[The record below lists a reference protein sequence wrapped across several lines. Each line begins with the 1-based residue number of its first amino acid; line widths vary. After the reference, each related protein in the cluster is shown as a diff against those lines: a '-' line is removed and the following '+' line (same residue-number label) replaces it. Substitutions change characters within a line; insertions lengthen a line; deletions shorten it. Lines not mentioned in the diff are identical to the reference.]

1 MAHGLRIVSKTP
13 GSGRN
18 MRSDIVTQGPIPCT
32 VYSRLLSLARRIAS
46 GLDRVAGTHG
56 SLRLYYNNKIHI
68 SLQSS
73 LVNMTEDRFASTHFA
88 CADYTEEPAFRRSI
102 SIFSRRGTE
111 TPEPTPTFI
120 TQAAMRIPCPR
131 SKPVSEK
138 RKSWLG
144 RRRSIGKKD
153 GAGKKLS
160 KGTVL
165 HAVPHA
171 KTIEMTALEEEMAT
185 SPNEEILSAIS
196 EHASTLRALTGTDS
210 QSSSPCLPMRPRSNS
225 TTNLT
230 QRTMSQRRRDTSS
243 RIGVWIDGVVQ
254 WDERA
259 LDDFLSPDAAEIEHT
274 GFTPVRPVSS
284 SCPRN
289 SRKLPL
295 SVVIPPHAP
304 DRSVLTIVQPKPRR
318 PVVSVAPPSI
328 VSRYPTSTPTIV
340 LDETMSA
347 PSPPERPSA
356 PSSSHK
362 SHASISTT
370 SSRVITDEE
379 SVYSRRSS
387 ATSVSL
393 CSASEKKFRL
403 STSKLSLPSPASA
416 GVFEETSS
424 ENANLNKSLPPTPAP
439 TPPVRA
445 APSSSPAA
453 STRQYNSLRVPGS
466 ERLQPTQPLRECR
479 SMSELDRCDEEFMRS
494 YVARRHAQTPTLSQA
509 EQDVRAQ
516 LSTMEEKITPPQSS
530 NESASAT
537 LTRRD
542 SVRDVMQ
549 PPTRAPTIPK
559 RSRKRDWRSSRH
571 SSAARATMDFSTADV
586 PCRRRSESHAK
597 SNQPPAVAME
607 NVALRKVY
615 SVHHSKRS
623 QDLLVLP
630 QLEVQES
637 LQDKLTDADVGE
649 QNEDV
654 SAGPSPICEEG
665 VDTAAVSSAS
675 AEEVL
680 LGILSSLASTDDLFN
695 TAIINKGMY
704 RVYKQNEM
712 FLLRTVMANQS
723 PAAWELREW
732 SPPECNE
739 VASSEASSQLE
750 YDPLSYMRCFR
761 RDLGVIERLKR
772 LIMEHCQSF
781 IRRETTFALST
792 PTHPNAQRFNDSF
805 WRIWCFCEIFGGKKG
820 REEDITGQLD
830 WLKGGLLANNRG
842 FSATVNTNLDFE
854 MSSVLLNAPDHFARA
869 NPHGLAASQLFDM
882 TEIWTCFAVLLQGYS
897 GRIMQARDFGVFDNC
912 DLVEGDIEAEEA
924 MLEEWISYLLTLGPS
939 VVLDM
944 ALLASDTTPSG
955 FAYAKQQ
962 GWTNWTPPVFNGS
975 RSNFLKEPVAR
986 SYEEQVAAA
995 KLRLRDPIEQE
1006 QKEMSRKRVASM
1018 AAEIRLRR
1026 QGSDYRRLPFIDMK
1040 HERAMS
1046 TASRHSTVSSLSS
1059 RSTIRSSSSSNN
1071 KKTSARARRTSA
1083 PQASSN
1089 SAKALWQAPR
1099 PISPIIE
1106 DRVESFHR
1114 MSLINYAQGQA
1125 EDTSELAVQTIVA
1138 MGFPPRKAREALR
1151 QTDMGDGLRVDRAV
1165 EFLLRQN

>member
-1 MAHGLRIVSKTP
+1 
-13 GSGRN
+13 
-18 MRSDIVTQGPIPCT
+18 
-32 VYSRLLSLARRIAS
+32 
-46 GLDRVAGTHG
+46 
-56 SLRLYYNNKIHI
+56 
-68 SLQSS
+68 
-73 LVNMTEDRFASTHFA
+73 MTEERFASVHSP
-88 CADYTEEPAFRRSI
+88 CRDYAHEPATQPAEHFRRST

-131 SKPVSEK
+131 SRPMSE
-138 RKSWLG
+138 RQKSWIG
-144 RRRSIGKKD
+144 RRKGIGKND
-153 GAGKKLS
+153 GAPKKLL
-160 KGTVL
+160 KGTLL

-185 SPNEEILSAIS
+185 GPNEEILSAIS
-196 EHASTLRALTGTDS
+196 EHAPTLRALTAADS
-210 QSSSPCLPMRPRSNS
+210 QPSSPCLPPRPRSNS
-225 TTNLT
+225 TTNST

-254 WDERA
+254 WDQSA

-284 SCPRN
+284 SGPLN
-289 SRKLPL
+289 SRNPPL
-295 SVVIPPHAP
+295 SVVIPPHSP
-304 DRSVLTIVQPKPRR
+304 VVNDRSLSTIIQPKPRR

-340 LDETMSA
+340 LDETMST
-347 PSPPERPSA
+347 PSPPELPSA

-370 SSRVITDEE
+370 SSRAITDEE

-393 CSASEKKFRL
+393 CSTSEQRIRL
-403 STSKLSLPSPASA
+403 STSKFSMLSPESA

-424 ENANLNKSLPPTPAP
+424 RKSSKKANLNKSLPPTPAP

-445 APSSSPAA
+445 APSPFPAA
-453 STRQYNSLRVPGS
+453 NTRQYNSLRVPGS
-466 ERLQPTQPLRECR
+466 EKLQPAQPLRQSR
-479 SMSELDRCDEEFMRS
+479 SMSQLDQCDEEFMRS
-494 YVARRHAQTPTLSQA
+494 YVARRHAQSPTLSQA
-509 EQDVRAQ
+509 EQAVRAQ
-516 LSTMEEKITPPQSS
+516 LSTMEEQISDCTPPQSS
-530 NESASAT
+530 DGSSSGT
-537 LTRRD
+537 LKRRD

-559 RSRKRDWRSSRH
+559 RSRKRDWRSSKQT
-571 SSAARATMDFSTADV
+571 ARATMEFTSADV
-586 PCRRRSESHAK
+586 PSRRRSESHAK
-597 SNQPPAVAME
+597 SSQPAAVQTD
-607 NVALRKVY
+607 NVVLRKVY
-615 SVHHSKRS
+615 SVSDHSQRS

-637 LQDKLTDADVGE
+637 LSDMLTPASFDE
-649 QNEDV
+649 QNEHV
-654 SAGPSPICEEG
+654 PAGPSPIL
-665 VDTAAVSSAS
+665 DAVAVPSAS

-680 LGILSSLASTDDLFN
+680 LSILSNLTSTNDLFN

-704 RVYKQNEM
+704 RVYKENEM

-732 SPPECNE
+732 SPPERNE
-739 VASSEASSQLE
+739 VASSKASSQLE
-750 YDPLSYMRCFR
+750 HEPLSYMRCFR

-772 LIMEHCQSF
+772 LIMENCQSF

-830 WLKGGLLANNRG
+830 WLKGGLLANNQS

-869 NPHGLAASQLFDM
+869 NASGLAASQLFDM
-882 TEIWTCFAVLLQGYS
+882 TEIWTCFTVLLQGYF
-897 GRIMQARDFGVFDNC
+897 GRVMQARDFGVFDNC

-924 MLEEWISYLLTLGPS
+924 MLEEWIAYLLTLGPS

-962 GWTNWTPPVFNGS
+962 GWTNWAPPVFNGS

-995 KLRLRDPIEQE
+995 RLRLQDPIERE

-1026 QGSDYRRLPFIDMK
+1026 QSSDYRRLPFIDMK
-1040 HERAMS
+1040 NERAMS
-1046 TASRHSTVSSLSS
+1046 TASRQSTISSSS
-1059 RSTIRSSSSSNN
+1059 RSTIRSSNN
-1071 KKTSARARRTSA
+1071 KTASRARRTPP
-1083 PQASSN
+1083 PQTSSN
-1089 SAKALWQAPR
+1089 SAKALWQAAPR
-1099 PISPIIE
+1099 SISPIIE
-1106 DRVESFHR
+1106 DRVESFNR

-1125 EDTSELAVQTIVA
+1125 EDTSEIAVQRIVA
-1138 MGFPPRKAREALR
+1138 MGFPPDKAREALR
-1151 QTDMGDGLRVDRAV
+1151 QTDMGDGLRVDRAI

>member
-1 MAHGLRIVSKTP
+1 
-13 GSGRN
+13 
-18 MRSDIVTQGPIPCT
+18 
-32 VYSRLLSLARRIAS
+32 
-46 GLDRVAGTHG
+46 
-56 SLRLYYNNKIHI
+56 
-68 SLQSS
+68 
-73 LVNMTEDRFASTHFA
+73 MTEERFASIDSA
-88 CADYTEEPAFRRSI
+88 CGDYAEEPANQPANHFRRSI

-131 SKPVSEK
+131 SRPMSE
-138 RKSWLG
+138 RQKSWIG
-144 RRRSIGKKD
+144 RRKSIGKKD
-153 GAGKKLS
+153 GSSKKLS

-196 EHASTLRALTGTDS
+196 EHAPTLRALTGTDS
-210 QSSSPCLPMRPRSNS
+210 QPSSPCLPPRPRSNS

-254 WDERA
+254 WDQSA

-284 SCPRN
+284 SGALN
-289 SRKLPL
+289 SRKPPL

-304 DRSVLTIVQPKPRR
+304 VVNDRSVSTIVQPKPRR

-340 LDETMSA
+340 LDETMST

-370 SSRVITDEE
+370 SSRVVTDEE

-393 CSASEKKFRL
+393 CSTSEKKFRL
-403 STSKLSLPSPASA
+403 STSKLSMLSPESA

-424 ENANLNKSLPPTPAP
+424 KRLSKKANLNKSLPPTPAP

-445 APSSSPAA
+445 APSPPPAA

-466 ERLQPTQPLRECR
+466 EKLQPTQPLRQSR
-479 SMSELDRCDEEFMRS
+479 SMSQLDQCDEEFMRS
-494 YVARRHAQTPTLSQA
+494 YVARRHAQSPTLSQA
-509 EQDVRAQ
+509 EQEVRAQ
-516 LSTMEEKITPPQSS
+516 LSTMEEQISDCTPPQSS
-530 NESASAT
+530 DESASGT
-537 LTRRD
+537 LKRRD

-559 RSRKRDWRSSRH
+559 RSRKRDWRSSRQ
-571 SSAARATMDFSTADV
+571 SARATMDFSTTDI

-597 SNQPPAVAME
+597 SNQPPAVETE
-607 NVALRKVY
+607 NVALRKGY

-623 QDLLVLP
+623 QDLLILP
-630 QLEVQES
+630 QLEVHES
-637 LQDKLTDADVGE
+637 LQDMLADANVGE

-654 SAGPSPICEEG
+654 SAGPSPIFEEG
-665 VDTAAVSSAS
+665 AAPAAVPSAS

-680 LGILSSLASTDDLFN
+680 LGILSNLTSTDDLFN

-704 RVYKQNEM
+704 RVYKENEM

-732 SPPECNE
+732 SPPERNE
-739 VASSEASSQLE
+739 VASSKASSQLE
-750 YDPLSYMRCFR
+750 HDPLSYMRCFR

-830 WLKGGLLANNRG
+830 WLKGGLLANNQG

-869 NPHGLAASQLFDM
+869 NANGLAASQLFDM
-882 TEIWTCFAVLLQGYS
+882 TEIWTCFTVLLQGYS
-897 GRIMQARDFGVFDNC
+897 GRVMQARDFGVFDNC

-924 MLEEWISYLLTLGPS
+924 MLEEWIAYLLTLGPS

-995 KLRLRDPIEQE
+995 KLRLQDPVEQE

-1026 QGSDYRRLPFIDMK
+1026 QSSDYRRLPFIDMK
-1040 HERAMS
+1040 NERAMS
-1046 TASRHSTVSSLSS
+1046 TASRQSTVSSSS
-1059 RSTIRSSSSSNN
+1059 RSTIRSSNN
-1071 KKTSARARRTSA
+1071 KTSSRTRRTSA
-1083 PQASSN
+1083 PQTSSN

-1099 PISPIIE
+1099 SISPIIE
-1106 DRVESFHR
+1106 DRVESFNR

-1125 EDTSELAVQTIVA
+1125 EDTSEIAVQRIVA
-1138 MGFPPRKAREALR
+1138 MGFPPNKAREALR
-1151 QTDMGDGLRVDRAV
+1151 QTDMGDGLRVDRAI